1 MVGAISP
8 NTTIHLLS
16 GILLDNTYENTIYF
30 ANQADQYAFFTD
42 KIVYTLTEQ
51 SYQRVERNTIRVELT
66 MAQVMT
72 VDYLMF
78 KNTSYENKWFYAFI
92 SEARY
97 INNNVTEIEYEID
110 VMQTW
115 FYDCDLFPSFVEREH
130 SRTDNPGDNTI
141 PEKLDIGHDYEI
153 VREQTIDLSDSHAI
167 AIVTA
172 YMPQTGEAWDWLR
185 QDNMKVSNNKVF
197 TGLDVKDLGHVSAD
211 LQDFTVIAT
220 NIRDLQEDSKNIVGI
235 FQYPTALMP
244 AIAPSWVTDPAAT
257 AYTIPNTDAIV
268 RYQPVNKKLL
278 CYPYR
283 CIRVTNNAGVSAIYE
298 YENWTT
304 PNEISFKLDGT
315 CVPSPDIILYPTNY
329 LRSADN
335 YTQGI
340 MLNNTINCAW
350 TSDTFTQWWNTHAA
364 QFTTGAITSALSSI
378 TGGLIQGNTAQSL
391 YTNPATAQAVA
402 GGAMTNALINT
413 GVGVANAIAQYQDI
427 SNAPDTTK
435 GQTNASTLLHKE
447 HRYGFTIQFLAAEP
461 EYLEICDWYFDL
473 YGYATHTVK
482 IPNIN
487 VRPSWC
493 YTKTIGCNIKP
504 KPLTLVGAPE
514 IKKIKEIFN
523 TGIRFWKDGNNV
535 GNYNLHNEVS
545 TTP

>member
-51 SYQRVERNTIRVELT
+51 SYQRVERNSIRVELT
-66 MAQVMT
+66 MAQVMN
-72 VDYLMF
+72 VDYIMF

-115 FYDCDLFPSFVEREH
+115 FYDCDLFPSFIEREH

-141 PEKLDIGHDYEI
+141 PEKVDIGHDYEI

-172 YMPQTGEAWDWLR
+172 YMPQSDEAWDWLR
-185 QDNMKVSNNKVF
+185 ADNMKVSNNKVF
-197 TGLDVKDLGHVSAD
+197 TGLDVVDLGHVSSDFAD
-211 LQDFTVIAT
+211 ISAIGARIRQLQI
-220 NIRDLQEDSKNIVGI
+220 DSKEIVGI
-235 FQYPTALMP
+235 FQYPTALLP
-244 AIAPSWVTDPAAT
+244 TIAPYNVADPAAKV
-257 AYTIPNTDAIV
+257 YTVPNTDAIG
-268 RYQPVNKKLL
+268 RYQPANKKLL

-283 CIRVTNNAGVSAIYE
+283 CIRVTNNSGVSATYE

-304 PNEISFKLDGT
+304 DNEISFKLDGT
-315 CVPSPDIILYPTNY
+315 CVPAPDIILYPTNY

-350 TSDTFTQWWNTHAA
+350 TSETFTQWWNTHGS

-391 YTNPATAQAVA
+391 YSNPATAQAVA
-402 GGAMTNALINT
+402 GGSMATALINT
-413 GVGVANAIAQYQDI
+413 GLGVANTIAQYQDI

-435 GQTNASTLLHKE
+435 GQSNASTLLHKE
-447 HRYGFTIQFLAAEP
+447 GRYGFTIQFLAAEP

-535 GNYNLHNEVS
+535 GNYNLNNEVS
-545 TTP
+545 TP

>member
-115 FYDCDLFPSFVEREH
+115 FYDCDLFPSFIEREH

-141 PEKLDIGHDYEI
+141 PEKVDIGRDYVI
-153 VREQTIDLSDSHAI
+153 VREDPIDLSDNHAI
-167 AIVTA
+167 ALVTA
-172 YMPQTGEAWDWLR
+172 YMPQSIDDHWDWLR
-185 QDNMKVSNNKVF
+185 PDNMKVSNNKVF
-197 TGLDVKDLGHVSAD
+197 TGLDVVDLGHISSDFAD
-211 LQDFTVIAT
+211 VEPLFAQIRNLQVKAK
-220 NIRDLQEDSKNIVGI
+220 EIVGI
-235 FQYPTALMP
+235 FQYPTALLP
-244 AIAPSWVTDPAAT
+244 TITEYNVADPAAQIIT
-257 AYTIPNTDAIV
+257 VPNTNAIGI
-268 RYQPVNKKLL
+268 YQPNNKKLL

-283 CIRVTNNAGVSAIYE
+283 CIRVTNNSGISATYE
-298 YENWTT
+298 YENWST

-315 CVPSPDIILYPTNY
+315 CVPAPDIILYPTNY

-350 TSDTFTQWWNTHAA
+350 TSETFTQWWNTHGS

-391 YTNPATAQAVA
+391 YSNPATAQAVA
-402 GGAMTNALINT
+402 GGAMATALINT
-413 GVGVANAIAQYQDI
+413 GLGVANTIAQYQDI

-435 GQTNASTLLHKE
+435 GQSNASTLLHKE
-447 HRYGFTIQFLAAEP
+447 GRYGFTIQFLAAET

-535 GNYNLHNEVS
+535 GNYNLNNEVS
-545 TTP
+545 TP

>member
-78 KNTSYENKWFYAFI
+78 KNTNYENKWFYAFI

-141 PEKLDIGHDYEI
+141 PEKVDIGHDYEI
-153 VREQTIDLSDSHAI
+153 VREYTIDLSDSHAI

-172 YMPQTGEAWDWLR
+172 YMPQPGEGWDWQR
-185 QDNMKVSNNKVF
+185 QDNMKISNGKVF
-197 TGLDVKDLGHVSAD
+197 AGLDVVDLGHVSAD
-211 LQDFTVIAT
+211 FNDIQVLFT
-220 NIRDLQEDSKNIVGI
+220 NIQNLQSSGKEIVGI

-244 AIAPSWVTDPAAT
+244 KIGELWLSDPPPLNYPHTNVNAIG
-257 AYTIPNTDAIV
+257 

-283 CIRVTNNAGVSAIYE
+283 CVRVTNNTGVSAIYE
-298 YENWTT
+298 YENWST

-402 GGAMTNALINT
+402 GGAMATSLINT
-413 GVGVANAIAQYQDI
+413 GIGVANAIAQYQDI

-473 YGYATHTVK
+473 YGYATHMLK

-504 KPLTLVGAPE
+504 KPLRLVGAPE